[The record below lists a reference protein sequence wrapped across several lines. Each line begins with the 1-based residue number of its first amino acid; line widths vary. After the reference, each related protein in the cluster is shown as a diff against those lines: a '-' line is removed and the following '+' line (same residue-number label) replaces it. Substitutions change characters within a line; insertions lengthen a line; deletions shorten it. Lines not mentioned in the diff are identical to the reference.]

1 MTRKCSFEKAIKA
14 PYKDGFHSK
23 VIHLCEY
30 VRSVIILTQM
40 LANAFI
46 LTNNEIS
53 PYCFT
58 QNYFYSLTQIVR
70 DETVTGTNSKLPLN
84 ELNQVWENLEAAH
97 PTITRL

>member
-1 MTRKCSFEKAIKA
+1 
-14 PYKDGFHSK
+14 
-23 VIHLCEY
+23 
-30 VRSVIILTQM
+30 M

-84 ELNQVWENLEAAH
+84 ELNQGMGELKGRSSNHHETLGCKAKE
-97 PTITRL
+97 IF